1 MLDSFFK
8 DFKTSIFYVA
18 RNQLRLLLIPRAL
31 TSLTIV
37 NYYLRVHLRKP
48 RVFGPLR
55 SPNNPRVFRG
65 AEWTLGLFGERSG
78 PKTLGYYGS
87 GVDRKPL
94 VITGAEWTE
103 NPWLLRERSGP
114 KTLSYYGSGVDRK
127 PLVITGAEW
136 TEPLACEDAPG
147 VTV

>member
-18 RNQLRLLLIPRAL
+18 RNQLRLFANSPGFDITDNCELLPPGA
-31 TSLTIV
+31 SSQA
-37 NYYLRVHLRKP
+37 KG
-48 RVFGPLR
+48 FGPLR

-103 NPWLLRERSGP
+103 NP
-114 KTLSYYGSGVDRK
+114 
-127 PLVITGAEW
+127 
-136 TEPLACEDAPG
+136 
-147 VTV
+147 